1 MGIADGKRLHRRIM
15 TRSQK
20 STKQVEFE
28 REALPHL
35 DLLYNYSRRMI
46 NSSADAE
53 DLVQETFLKA
63 FRFWDG
69 YERGTNVK
77 AWLFK
82 ILKNSYI
89 NQYPKESREPEQ
101 VDYDST
107 ERKNDHVGG
116 SSEAF
121 MEQMLEDDVTKA
133 MASLPEEFR
142 TVVILCDIEGLVYE
156 EIAEFVEVPVG
167 TVRSRIHRG
176 RKLLRAKLF
185 EYAKKKGYVA

>member
-1 MGIADGKRLHRRIM
+1 M
-15 TRSQK
+15 
-20 STKQVEFE
+20 EFE

-69 YERGTNVK
+69 YERGTNIK

-89 NQYPKESREPEQ
+89 NRYRQENREPET

-107 ERKNDHVGG
+107 EKTNDHTGV
-116 SSEAF
+116 SSDAF
-121 MEQMLEDDVTKA
+121 MERMLEDDITKA

-176 RKLLRAKLF
+176 RRLLRAKLF